1 MAFSDLTDR
10 LDEAVMTHLSDTS
23 DARYVSSDGEQRTL
37 TVILD
42 RDVQRT
48 VAGMQSTTMERRTE
62 LTVFSREAGDLARG
76 EVITIGEQG
85 WRLVSKDSDDGHV
98 VTWIVK
104 EER

>member
-1 MAFSDLTDR
+1 MSVFD
-10 LDEAVMTHLSDTS
+10 DEVRVGTLEILSEAGDQAT
-23 DARYVSSDGEQRTL
+23 RVSPAGDVSTFP
-37 TVILD
+37 VILD
-42 RDVQRT
+42 RDVER
-48 VAGMQSTTMERRTE
+48 AAGGMQSGMMERRTE
-62 LTVFSREAGDLARG
+62 LTGQSGDMGDLARG